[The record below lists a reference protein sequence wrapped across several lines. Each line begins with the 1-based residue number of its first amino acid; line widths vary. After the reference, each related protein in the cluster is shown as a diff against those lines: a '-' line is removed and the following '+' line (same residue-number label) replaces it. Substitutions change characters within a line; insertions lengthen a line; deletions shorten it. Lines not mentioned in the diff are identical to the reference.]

1 VRTLKPERNRKRPAF
16 PVKTTGTQKPRKGVP
31 YKFKGKGKVKIA
43 RLESESA
50 ATTARPR
57 AGKMPALRLQ
67 QQIPRQPKC
76 GFLRM
81 TILTGLLSVRVCKYK
96 P

>member
-1 VRTLKPERNRKRPAF
+1 MNPETRA
-16 PVKTTGTQKPRKGVP
+16 GTQKPRKGVP

-43 RLESESA
+43 
-50 ATTARPR
+50 
-57 AGKMPALRLQ
+57 GKMPALRLQ

-76 GFLRM
+76 GVLEM
-81 TILTGLLSVRVCKYK
+81 TILTRLLSVRVCKYK